1 MTAAVIRYRVDLDTG
16 ETISREVVGEKEI
29 ADGDYL
35 RTMSRLVTGMDPDE
49 LADKLEVRF
58 NRKGDLNG
66 KGTEEA
72 EGVYTGRGRD
82 LLLHGVLGGSAD
94 RTRGLA

>member
-35 RTMSRLVTGMDPDE
+35 RTMSRLVAGMDPDD
-49 LADKLEVRF
+49 LADNLEARF
-58 NRKGDLNG
+58 NRKGDQNG
-66 KGTEEA
+66 KGETDEA
-72 EGVYTGRGRD
+72 GIPAGGGRD

>member
-49 LADKLEVRF
+49 LADKLEARF
-58 NRKGDLNG
+58 DRKGDQNG